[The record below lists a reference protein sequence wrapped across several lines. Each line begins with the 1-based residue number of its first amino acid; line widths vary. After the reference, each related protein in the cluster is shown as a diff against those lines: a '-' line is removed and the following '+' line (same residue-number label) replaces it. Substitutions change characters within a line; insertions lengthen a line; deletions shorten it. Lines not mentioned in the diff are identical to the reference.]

1 MPTLTTEQLKKMAQ
15 DYQRTG
21 KELLQYKL
29 DHFDDLSIDEFKTIG
44 SKIDSIFH
52 NANIIAALAV
62 YQIGKDI
69 SSSLGILTD
78 STAKMKKALKIIDKV
93 QSVIDIA
100 TIVVNIGTSII
111 QKDVNGIIGNIKN
124 FSEKLGEFSNK

>member
-1 MPTLTTEQLKKMAQ
+1 MPKLTTEQLKKMAQ

-21 KELLQYKL
+21 KELLQYKI

-62 YQIGKDI
+62 YQIGENI
-69 SSSLGILTD
+69 SSSLTSLTD
-78 STAKMKKALKIIDKV
+78 STAKMKKALKVIDKV

-100 TIVVNIGTSII
+100 TTVVNIGTSII
-111 QKDVNGIIGNIKN
+111 QKDIKGIIGNIKN
-124 FSEKLGEFSNK
+124 FSEKLGEFSNN

>member
-1 MPTLTTEQLKKMAQ
+1 MPALTTEQLKKMAQ

-100 TIVVNIGTSII
+100 TTVVNIGTSII
-111 QKDVNGIIGNIKN
+111 QKDIKGIIGNIKN
-124 FSEKLGEFSNK
+124 FSEKLGEFSNN

>member
-1 MPTLTTEQLKKMAQ
+1 MATLTTEQLKKMAQ

-21 KELLQYKL
+21 KELLQYKI

-52 NANIIAALAV
+52 NANIISALAV
-62 YQIGKDI
+62 YQIGENI
-69 SSSLGILTD
+69 FPSLGILTD
-78 STAKMKKALKIIDKV
+78 STAKMKKALKVIDKV
-93 QSVIDIA
+93 QSVIDLA
-100 TIVVNIGTSII
+100 TIIVNIGTSIV

-124 FSEKLGEFSNK
+124 FSEKLKEVSNK

>member
-1 MPTLTTEQLKKMAQ
+1 MATLTTEQLKKMAQ

-21 KELLQYKL
+21 KELLQYKI

-52 NANIIAALAV
+52 NANIISALAV
-62 YQIGKDI
+62 YQIGENI
-69 SSSLGILTD
+69 SRSLGILTE
-78 STAKMKKALKIIDKV
+78 STAKMKKALKVIDKV

-100 TIVVNIGTSII
+100 TIIVNIGTSIV
-111 QKDVNGIIGNIKN
+111 QKDINGIIGNIKN
-124 FSEKLGEFSNK
+124 FSEKLKEVSSK

>member
-1 MPTLTTEQLKKMAQ
+1 MATLTTEQLKKMAQ

-21 KELLQYKL
+21 KELLQYKI

-52 NANIIAALAV
+52 NANIISALAV
-62 YQIGKDI
+62 YQIGENI
-69 SSSLGILTD
+69 SPSLGILTD
-78 STAKMKKALKIIDKV
+78 STAKMKKALKVIDKV

-100 TIVVNIGTSII
+100 TIIVNIGTSIV
-111 QKDVNGIIGNIKN
+111 QKDINGIIGNIKN
-124 FSEKLGEFSNK
+124 FSEKLKEVYNK

>member
-1 MPTLTTEQLKKMAQ
+1 MPALTTEQLKKMAQ
-15 DYQRTG
+15 GYQRTG

-100 TIVVNIGTSII
+100 TTVVNIGTSII
-111 QKDVNGIIGNIKN
+111 QKDIKGIIGNIKN
-124 FSEKLGEFSNK
+124 FSEKLGEFSND